1 MILHSTLPSYLTE
14 FRTNS
19 SFQLNNP
26 FSTSQTKTRTNDPMI
41 IDPFRKMINSIEN
54 WIKIQKK
61 REKIP
66 TQRFRKLYISNGA
79 FTAITVCIETM
90 NNYTNARTF
99 WKTSLSRIVDYY
111 LGHVSFVRSFVRN
124 VFNKPPL
131 PSQPLYRGRVTGFKG
146 AWKNKVQFVR
156 GSLVPYIEIHRSEFP
171 PKLLN

>member
-1 MILHSTLPSYLTE
+1 
-14 FRTNS
+14 
-19 SFQLNNP
+19 
-26 FSTSQTKTRTNDPMI
+26 MI

-131 PSQPLYRGRVTGFKG
+131 PNPFIGDGLQVSKEREKTKCNLYEDRWSRTLKFIGP
-146 AWKNKVQFVR
+146 N
-156 GSLVPYIEIHRSEFP
+156 SP
-171 PKLLN
+171 PNF

>member
-1 MILHSTLPSYLTE
+1 MIRWLSIPFERWSTLS
-14 FRTNS
+14 
-19 SFQLNNP
+19 
-26 FSTSQTKTRTNDPMI
+26 K
-41 IDPFRKMINSIEN
+41 IESRS
-54 WIKIQKK
+54 KK
-61 REKIP
+61 REKKIP